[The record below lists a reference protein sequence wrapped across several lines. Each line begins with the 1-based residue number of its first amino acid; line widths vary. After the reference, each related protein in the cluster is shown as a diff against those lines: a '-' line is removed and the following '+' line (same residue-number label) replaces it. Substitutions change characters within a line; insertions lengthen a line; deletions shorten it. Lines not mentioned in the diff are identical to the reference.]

1 MPEKFYDIA
10 IAHEQLSYIHT
21 ALVDYAQ
28 KMSGVV
34 STLACAGLSTD
45 EAESV
50 VDELRGMIAAF
61 AELMQD

>member
-10 IAHEQLSYIHT
+10 IAHEQLLHVHN

-34 STLACAGLSTD
+34 SALACAGLSTD

-50 VDELRGMIAAF
+50 VDELRGMIDAF